1 MQIIIMRSRL
11 SQATS
16 LTLSTKH
23 VIALVFAMSVL
34 ILFGAVL
41 MMGITSRMLNS
52 DSAVIRGLIPTSL
65 MSNIGAPMLS
75 KDQYLKENLNA
86 MAIKVGEMQAQLI
99 RLDALGERVQGLAGV
114 KPEDFNF
121 KEPPSRGGPEIL
133 VPPSASLAPQTSLMP
148 LTPSGDTSLQ
158 NFQEIL
164 KNVEKD
170 VSHRADYLNV
180 VESKLMG
187 FKMQAKLLPT
197 IVPVNV
203 GYNASSFGY
212 RSDPFTGRSAM
223 HEGIDFSAPTG
234 TPIVAA
240 AGGVV
245 IVAEYHH
252 EFGNMIEIDH
262 GGDMISR
269 YAHTSKIGVKVGD
282 IVRRGQYIAN
292 IGTTGRSTGSHLH
305 FEVRI
310 KGVPQN
316 PHKFLNAGIERV
328 SSASFSNLLR

>member
-23 VIALVFAMSVL
+23 LCALVFAMFLL
-34 ILFGAVL
+34 ILLGALL
-41 MMGITSRMLNS
+41 MMGVTSRMLNS
-52 DSAVIRGLIPTSL
+52 DSAFVRGMIPEAL
-65 MSNIGAPMLS
+65 ASNIGSPVLS
-75 KDQYLKENLNA
+75 KDKYLKENLNA
-86 MAIKVGEMQAQLI
+86 MAVKLGEMQAQLI

-121 KEPPSRGGPEIL
+121 KEPPSRGGAEVLTSPATSSMSL
-133 VPPSASLAPQTSLMP
+133 V
-148 LTPSGDTSLQ
+148 
-158 NFQEIL
+158 NFQSAL
-164 KNVEKD
+164 DSVEKD
-170 VSHRADYLNV
+170 LNYRADYLNV
-180 VESKLMG
+180 VESKLIG

-212 RSDPFTGRSAM
+212 RLDPFTGRSSM

-245 IVAEYHH
+245 IAAEYHP
-252 EFGNMIEIDH
+252 EFGNMLEIDH

-269 YAHTSKIGVKVGD
+269 YAHSSKLLVKVGD
-282 IVRRGQYIAN
+282 IVRRGQHIAN
-292 IGTTGRSTGSHLH
+292 IGSTGRSTGSHLH

-316 PHKFLNAGIERV
+316 PHKFLNAGLERITSPAF
-328 SSASFSNLLR
+328 SSLLR